1 MIKSI
6 LYVLKS
12 VQPKGVPAGTANP
25 VGPLPVREAL
35 RFGAT
40 VKVLVNALSSP
51 VTARAAQMILT
62 VL

>member
-1 MIKSI
+1 MIKFI

-12 VQPKGVPAGTANP
+12 VHPKGVPAGTANP

-40 VKVLVNALSSP
+40 VKVLV
-51 VTARAAQMILT
+51 
-62 VL
+62 

>member
-1 MIKSI
+1 MKSI

-12 VQPKGVPAGTANP
+12 VHPKGVPAGTSKP
-25 VGPLPVREAL
+25 VGPLPVKEAF

-40 VKVLVNALSSP
+40 VKVLVKALSRP